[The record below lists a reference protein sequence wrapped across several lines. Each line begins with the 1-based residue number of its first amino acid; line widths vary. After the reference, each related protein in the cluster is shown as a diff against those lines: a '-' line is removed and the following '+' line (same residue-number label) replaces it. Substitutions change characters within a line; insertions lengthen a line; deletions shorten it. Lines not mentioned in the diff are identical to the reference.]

1 MIHHLLPALLLVMS
15 SLRIAAQYN
24 GPESVEYDAVGD
36 RYFVSNTGSSQI
48 RVRSQAGTVTTFA
61 SVSPA
66 PYGLEIMGDTLFACS
81 GGGVKGFL
89 LATGAQ
95 VFNRSLGGTFC
106 NGITTDGRYLYVTDF
121 SGGRIYKVDVANS
134 SHSTLVASTGGSPN
148 GIVWDPV
155 GERLVVVFWGTNAPI
170 RSYDRQTGAA
180 TTLLANSGLGNID
193 GVTIDCNGNF
203 ITANW
208 TPARISRWAP
218 NFQGGAVNL
227 NVSGLGNPADIDFDP
242 VNDRICIPNSG
253 NNTVLLVDVN
263 CSTGLEEPLPALLRL
278 HPNPAMDGLRLEPPL
293 KQRAAFLLIDQRGRI
308 AASGLLEPG
317 AMLDVATLAPG
328 LYTLSIPAEGVQLR
342 FLRAEQR

>member
-1 MIHHLLPALLLVMS
+1 MS